1 MDHQDWDTI
10 YMKAN
15 KIMNDKD
22 NQKPKKEK
30 TKDQKLSEQVD
41 TGNFTH
47 KKMDKN
53 YGSEIQK
60 LRSSKGWTQKQ
71 LAQKLNIHP
80 KEITNIENGT
90 AIHNGALMNRLNN
103 LFQIKKIKKK

>member
-22 NQKPKKEK
+22 HNKPKKDK

-41 TGNFTH
+41 TGNFSH

-53 YGSEIQK
+53 YGNDIQK
-60 LRSSKGWTQKQ
+60 LRSAKGWTQKE

-90 AIHNGALMNRLNN
+90 AIHNGPLMNRLNN